1 MTAPPVLRVSALTK
15 SFFGTA
21 AVDELYLDVH
31 EGEIVALIGP
41 SGCGKSTLLRCLTWL
56 EQPDDGF
63 IEVTGKPFGRE
74 LTSGGVVRRHGRREI
89 DALRPKIEYFNT
101 SYPGAPIPVDTTKH
115 DSLSTVQPIPRV
127 DSMRKPVEY

>member
-21 AVDELYLDVH
+21 AVDDLYLDVH

-89 DALRPKIEYFNT
+89 DALARTFKLAARQGEDR
-101 SYPGAPIPVDTTKH
+101 GAYD
-115 DSLSTVQPIPRV
+115 LSIIGADANMATATPAA
-127 DSMRKPVEY
+127 

>member
-1 MTAPPVLRVSALTK
+1 MTAAPLVLRVSALTK
-15 SFFGTA
+15 AFFGPD
-21 AVDELYLDVH
+21 AVDDLYLDVH

-74 LTSGGVVRRHGRREI
+74 LTSGGVVRRHGRREV
-89 DALRPKIEYFNT
+89 DALRPEIVIAVQHVNLL
-101 SYPGAPIPVDTTKH
+101 PHIPP
-115 DSLSTVQPIPRV
+115 LP
-127 DSMRKPVEY
+127 

>member
-21 AVDELYLDVH
+21 AVDDLYLDVH

-74 LTSGGVVRRHGRREI
+74 LTSGGGGRRHGRRGATRRGTARAARARRAHGQPSAR
-89 DALRPKIEYFNT
+89 ALRRAATARCYC
-101 SYPGAPIPVDTTKH
+101 
-115 DSLSTVQPIPRV
+115 PRARDGSGSDV
-127 DSMRKPVEY
+127 V